1 MKGGLPQSYPFSPRR
16 RLVVALFQISFLH
29 RARCESVRKPHA
41 RIPVCAHLLPTP
53 GMFLREP
60 DFQSHLQI
68 QGGQLANLF
77 FKLQLMGYMFANA
90 DKVLSASSSLN
101 MKKKARQPPVGSL
114 EGTLT
119 VVPGGR
125 TNVLGSGE
133 EGKMEGARNV
143 TMGAKELLGS
153 LVREVEA
160 LREEVDR
167 ARVAREA
174 SRQGNLLT
182 FIRSL
187 PEEQQRSLTESA
199 PDYVLDCMRKLV
211 DLALAR
217 AIPTVGNQWNPKS
230 PVLIPGKSI
239 FAELCIMQVV
249 QGYLLA
255 ATEEDQ
261 AQQLKLFGSTGLGQ
275 GGGVP

>member
-1 MKGGLPQSYPFSPRR
+1 
-16 RLVVALFQISFLH
+16 
-29 RARCESVRKPHA
+29 
-41 RIPVCAHLLPTP
+41 
-53 GMFLREP
+53 
-60 DFQSHLQI
+60 
-68 QGGQLANLF
+68 
-77 FKLQLMGYMFANA
+77 MGYMFANA

-101 MKKKARQPPVGSL
+101 IKNKARQPPVGSL

-125 TNVLGSGE
+125 RNVLGSGE